1 MWFQEDALADARW
14 PVSFRFRVPE
24 NLPSGYYAA
33 KLQTGT
39 HEYYVSFFVRPR
51 RPTASIAF
59 IVPTLSYLAY
69 GETATNNLDFFDTSL
84 SQYSRHDD
92 GGGVVYSSA
101 LRPIT
106 NMRALTTGPP
116 SAPRQFGTPWQYEA
130 DTHMVAWLRAEGF
143 NVDYYTDQDVN
154 REGAKLLA
162 PYKVVLTGSHPEY
175 ISESIFDAL
184 KTYTNGGGRL
194 MYMGG
199 NGFYWITVPDPT
211 GTFTEVRRHEGTE
224 AWQAAPGEYYHS
236 LTGEIGGLWRFRGRP
251 PNELVATGFTAQGF
265 GSVKGNATYS
275 RPYTRN
281 PDSFDPR
288 AAFVFRGVGANEQ
301 IGKFP
306 SLQLTDGAAGE
317 ELDRYDYALNS
328 PPDTLVLATARGF
341 GNEYIFVPEEVNN
354 TTDVSTTGGDGQP
367 PHPLV
372 RSDMTLSFLPHDGA
386 VFSVSSISYSG
397 SLPINNNNNNV
408 STITRNVLQTFMSS
422 APLPGSR

>member
-1 MWFQEDALADARW
+1 
-14 PVSFRFRVPE
+14 
-24 NLPSGYYAA
+24 
-33 KLQTGT
+33 
-39 HEYYVSFFVRPR
+39 
-51 RPTASIAF
+51 
-59 IVPTLSYLAY
+59 
-69 GETATNNLDFFDTSL
+69 
-84 SQYSRHDD
+84 
-92 GGGVVYSSA
+92 
-101 LRPIT
+101 
-106 NMRALTTGPP
+106 
-116 SAPRQFGTPWQYEA
+116 
-130 DTHMVAWLRAEGF
+130 
-143 NVDYYTDQDVN
+143 
-154 REGAKLLA
+154 
-162 PYKVVLTGSHPEY
+162 
-175 ISESIFDAL
+175 
-184 KTYTNGGGRL
+184 
-194 MYMGG
+194 
-199 NGFYWITVPDPT
+199 
-211 GTFTEVRRHEGTE
+211 
-224 AWQAAPGEYYHS
+224 
-236 LTGEIGGLWRFRGRP
+236 
-251 PNELVATGFTAQGF
+251 
-265 GSVKGNATYS
+265 VKGDATYS

-281 PDSFDPR
+281 PASFDPR

-354 TTDVSTTGGDGQP
+354 TTDVSTTGGGGQP